1 MHFRLS
7 PTARR
12 RTLLTGLLVFVVLAL
27 FVHAG
32 VELLR
37 QKSERQLR
45 GTINDS
51 LNQIAGH
58 LQTDL
63 NANLY
68 VADGL
73 RAMITGMAH
82 LSDDDI
88 DNALRTY
95 FRLGRHLRN
104 IAVAP
109 DNRVTHVY
117 PLTGNEKVIG
127 LYYPAVPE
135 QWRSIQRAMLEK
147 RTLVS
152 GPVTLAQGGEAL
164 ISRTPV
170 FYDDGRYWGV
180 ISLVVHTA
188 PLFAKAGVAEE
199 RNGIRFAVRGK
210 DGRGA
215 DGACI
220 LGDCS
225 LFSRAALT
233 DTVEIPGGHWQVA
246 ALPDGGWRR
255 DQRDFD
261 YLEIAVLGIAIL
273 LSVATVGYQRGRL
286 RIEYN
291 ARRLQAVLG
300 TASDGIVVI
309 DQQGMIEEFNP
320 GAERLFGYPAAAILG
335 TPVTRLM
342 GDEDAVGHPAWVAG
356 SRHNESHQ
364 MARGREING
373 RRSDGT
379 PFPIEVTIGR
389 TEISGRTVF
398 VGVLRDISER
408 KAMEQ
413 RLTELATRDSL
424 TGVAN
429 RRAIMATLEQQIK
442 HAIRYNRPLSLL
454 MIDADHFKQVNDRHG
469 HQNGDRVLVSLAT
482 SLAVHLRQT
491 DRLGRFGGEE
501 FIAVLPETDGQQ
513 AFALAER
520 LRAAIAALSVPQE
533 NAAAIHFTV
542 SIGIATGNSSEL
554 TTDSLLESADKA
566 LYAAKAAGRNCVFPS
581 PSTN

>member
-7 PTARR
+7 PAARR
-12 RTLLTGLLVFVVLAL
+12 RTLLIGLLVFVLLAL
-27 FVHAG
+27 FVHAA

-45 GTINDS
+45 STVTDS

-68 VADGL
+68 LADGL
-73 RAMITGMAH
+73 KAMITGMEH
-82 LSDDDI
+82 LRDGDI

-104 IAVAP
+104 IAFAP

-117 PLTGNEKVIG
+117 PLAGNEKAIG
-127 LYYPAVPE
+127 LHYPDVPE
-135 QWRSIQRAMLEK
+135 QWHSVQRAMQEK
-147 RTLVS
+147 RTLLS
-152 GPVTLAQGGEAL
+152 GPVPLAQGGEAL

-180 ISLVVHTA
+180 LSLVIHTA
-188 PLFAKAGVAEE
+188 PLFAKAGVAEQ

-215 DGACI
+215 EGDCI
-220 LGDCS
+220 LGDCA
-225 LFSRAALT
+225 LFSLDGLT
-233 DTVEIPGGHWQVA
+233 ATVEIPGGHWQIA
-246 ALPDGGWRR
+246 ALPSGGWRR

-261 YLEIAVLGIAIL
+261 YLELGVLVIAFL

-309 DQQGMIEEFNP
+309 DERGMIEEFNP
-320 GAERLFGYPAAAILG
+320 GAERLFGYPAADILG

-342 GDEDAVGHPAWVAG
+342 DDDDAAGHPAWVAG
-356 SRHNESHQ
+356 SKQSEAHQ

-379 PFPIEVTIGR
+379 LFPIEVTIGR
-389 TEISGRTVF
+389 TQITGRTVF

-413 RLTELATRDSL
+413 RLTELATHDSL

-429 RRAIMATLEQQIK
+429 RRAIMATLDQQIR

-454 MIDADHFKQVNDRHG
+454 MIDADHFKQINDRHG
-469 HQNGDRVLVSLAT
+469 HQSGDRVLVALAT
-482 SLAVHLRQT
+482 TLAAHLRQT

-501 FIAVLPETDGQQ
+501 FIAVLPETDSQQ

-520 LRAAIAALSVPQE
+520 LRAAVAALGVEQE
-533 NAAAIHFTV
+533 NTTIKFTV
-542 SIGIATGNSSEL
+542 SIGIATGNPSAL
-554 TTDSLLESADKA
+554 TTNDLLESADKA
-566 LYAAKAAGRNCVFPS
+566 LYGAKAAGRNCVFPP
-581 PSTN
+581 PSAN